1 MKRAIIF
8 VCIFYSFFAASNRII
23 AQQDENVSK
32 VGTTAAPFLSIEVG
46 ARAIGMGG
54 AFVAISDDISSLY
67 WNPAGLARLSTTG
80 EATFNH
86 TDWILDVKHDYA
98 AVGLSLGSFGALGLS
113 FSALT
118 MGEMEVRTLLYP
130 EGTGEKFGATD
141 FAIGTSYARNLTD
154 RFSIG
159 FTAKYIHQG
168 LWHMSAS
175 SFAIDIGTLFIT
187 QFNGMRIG
195 MSITNF
201 GNKMRL
207 EGSDTQVPIDIDL
220 QKYGNNNK
228 IVANMKTDNWSL
240 PLLFRFGV
248 AMDVIKTYHQRFT
261 VAVDAMHPND
271 NSEYLNLG
279 TEYALNEN
287 VFLRAGYKNLFMTD
301 SEEGLTAG
309 IGLAYKFLGNVKLKI
324 DYAYADFGVL
334 ENVQR
339 LSFALEF

>member
-1 MKRAIIF
+1 MRRTIIF
-8 VCIFYSFFAASNRII
+8 IFIFYVILGVGNNIV
-23 AQQDENVSK
+23 AQEKNVSK
-32 VGTTAAPFLSIEVG
+32 VGTTAAPFLSIETG

-54 AFVAISDDISSLY
+54 AFVAVSNDITSLY
-67 WNPAGLARLSTTG
+67 WNPAGLARLSTAG
-80 EATFNH
+80 EATFSH
-86 TDWILDVKHDYA
+86 TDWILDVNHDYA

-113 FSALT
+113 FTALT
-118 MGEMEVRTLLYP
+118 MGEMEVRTLLYS
-130 EGTGEKFGATD
+130 EGTGEKFGASD
-141 FAIGTSYARNLTD
+141 IAIGASYARNLTD

-159 FTAKYIHQG
+159 FTAKYVNQS

-175 SFAIDIGTLFIT
+175 SFALDVGTMFTT
-187 QFNGMRIG
+187 QLNGMRIG

-207 EGSDTQVPIDIDL
+207 EGSDVQVPIDIDT

-228 IVANMKTDNWSL
+228 IVANMKTDSWSL

-248 AMDVIKTYHQRFT
+248 AMDVIKTYHQRWT
-261 VAVDAMHPND
+261 LAADAMHPND

-301 SEEGLTAG
+301 NEEGLTVG
-309 IGLAYKFLGNVKLKI
+309 MGLAYKFYGNVKLKI

>member
-1 MKRAIIF
+1 MKLKIVLLFIVF
-8 VCIFYSFFAASNRII
+8 CFFTIVNNVV
-23 AQQDENVSK
+23 AQEEENVSK
-32 VGTTAAPFLSIEVG
+32 VGTTAASFLAIETG

-54 AFVAISDDISSLY
+54 AFVAVSNDITSLY
-67 WNPAGLARLSTTG
+67 WNPAGLARLSTSG
-80 EATFNH
+80 EATFSH
-86 TDWILDVKHDYA
+86 TDWILDVNHEYA

-113 FSALT
+113 FCALT
-118 MGEMEVRTLLYP
+118 MGEMEVRSLLYP
-130 EGTGEKFGATD
+130 EGTGEKFAASD

-159 FTAKYIHQG
+159 FTAKYINQS

-175 SFAIDIGTLFIT
+175 SFALDVGTMFTT

-195 MSITNF
+195 MSISNF
-201 GNKMRL
+201 GNKMKL
-207 EGSDTQVPIDIDL
+207 EGSDTQVPIDIDT

-228 IVANMKTDNWSL
+228 IVANMKTDSWSL

-248 AMDVIKTYHQRFT
+248 AMDVIKTYHQRWT
-261 VAVDAMHPND
+261 LAIDAMHPND

-287 VFLRAGYKNLFMTD
+287 VFLRAGYKNLFMID
-301 SEEGLTAG
+301 NEEGLTAG
-309 IGLAYKFLGNVKLKI
+309 LGVAYKFYSNITLKI

-339 LSFALEF
+339 LSLALEF